1 MKKQTFIQLYFFL
14 QKELL
19 FTGRTENFI
28 KRNGIRINLRQI
40 HDNLMGHY
48 LVEFA
53 HVFYDKGLII
63 AAVITKKYPE
73 NRTTEKCLEILTNC
87 KVTGFVP
94 DRLKVLPYSLTE
106 APITKNMK
114 LNLKVIE
121 SDAIDFEADRPEER
135 LTEKFIEIMTKVIST
150 DRSKLRSKT

>member
-1 MKKQTFIQLYFFL
+1 MAAPIQSPY
-14 QKELL
+14 KVTKNAILL
-19 FTGRTENFI
+19 VPFRGI
-28 KRNGIRINLRQI
+28 K
-40 HDNLMGHY
+40 
-48 LVEFA
+48 
-53 HVFYDKGLII
+53 
-63 AAVITKKYPE
+63 
-73 NRTTEKCLEILTNC
+73 ILTNC

-150 DRSKLRSKT
+150 DRSKLGSKT